1 MKKKITSRMPT
12 TKTHMITM
20 LFGSVNINCPIMA
33 RSQLYKRIT
42 ERILET
48 YLQLF
53 EKRIL
58 HKPIYE
64 SHYLHVHV
72 VPVWKKSLMIPKG

>member
-1 MKKKITSRMPT
+1 
-12 TKTHMITM
+12 MITM
-20 LFGSVNINCPIMA
+20 LSGSVNINCPIMA
-33 RSQLYKRIT
+33 KSQLYKRIT

-58 HKPIYE
+58 HKPIY
-64 SHYLHVHV
+64 
-72 VPVWKKSLMIPKG
+72 

>member
-20 LFGSVNINCPIMA
+20 LSGSVNINCPIMTSV
-33 RSQLYKRIT
+33 RKSQLYKRIT

-72 VPVWKKSLMIPKG
+72 HVATTYMYM

>member
-20 LFGSVNINCPIMA
+20 LSGSVNINCPIMA
-33 RSQLYKRIT
+33 KSQLYKRIT

-48 YLQLF
+48 YLQS
-53 EKRIL
+53 RYDI
-58 HKPIYE
+58 
-64 SHYLHVHV
+64 SVS
-72 VPVWKKSLMIPKG
+72 WKMFRLL

>member
-20 LFGSVNINCPIMA
+20 SSGSVNINCPIMA
-33 RSQLYKRIT
+33 KSQLYKRIT

-58 HKPIYE
+58 HKPIY
-64 SHYLHVHV
+64 
-72 VPVWKKSLMIPKG
+72 